1 MKEKSY
7 LKTVTACFT
16 AYICQAVAVNFV
28 PLLFVTFNKTYGI
41 PLEKITVLVILNFV
55 SQLVT
60 DMVASKYVGKIGY
73 RPCLIACHAF
83 CCTGFA
89 AMAVLPDL
97 INPFTGLLIAT
108 VIYSVGAGLIEVL
121 LNPVIESCPIKNKAR
136 ILSVMHSFYCWGV
149 VGAVLIST
157 AFFAVFGIENW
168 KILTCIWALMPFCNA
183 ILFAFVPLYPIA
195 EETDD
200 SANYKKLFSQPVF
213 IIIMIVMLCAGA
225 AELTVGQWASAFVE
239 QGLNVPKSYGDL
251 VGVCGFA
258 VCMGISRTLYAKYSE
273 HVSIYRVL
281 IYSAL
286 LCVVS
291 YILIGFAASSIL
303 ALAGC
308 LLCGLSV
315 GMFWPGVILVA
326 SRKVKAGGTTMYA
339 LCALG
344 GDVGCTAGPALAGF
358 MTGVWGDSLRLG
370 ILCSIIFPI
379 ILLCGVIMLSKN
391 K

>member
-7 LKTVTACFT
+7 LKTVAACFT

-41 PLEKITVLVILNFV
+41 PLEEITVLVILNFV
-55 SQLVT
+55 SQLIT
-60 DMVASKYVGKIGY
+60 DMVASKYVSKIGY
-73 RPCLIACHAF
+73 RPCLIACHVF
-83 CCTGFA
+83 CCTGFL

-97 INPFTGLLIAT
+97 INPFMGLLIAT

-157 AFFAVFGIENW
+157 AFFAIFGLENW
-168 KILTCIWALMPFCNA
+168 KILTCIWALIPFCNA

-195 EETDD
+195 EETEDG
-200 SANYKKLFSQPVF
+200 ANYKKLFSQPVF

-225 AELTVGQWASAFVE
+225 AELTVGQWASTFVE
-239 QGLNVPKSYGDL
+239 QGLNIPKSYGDL

-258 VCMGISRTLYAKYSE
+258 VCMGISRMIYAKYSE

-291 YILIGFAASSIL
+291 YLLIGIAASPIL

-315 GMFWPGVILVA
+315 GMFWPGVILIA

-358 MTGVWGDSLRLG
+358 MTGVLGDSLRLG

-379 ILLCGVIMLSKN
+379 ILLGGVIMLSKN